1 MNLNFG
7 VFTPEI
13 ILLLTA
19 CIVVFGEWA
28 FKSVD
33 GNNNK
38 KNRNIGFVTLLGLTI
53 TLAILISF
61 KVVSYGLPTY
71 LGNLKESTFWG
82 SFVLDDLSIYFKII
96 IVFSAI
102 MTVLISFR
110 YVNEKII
117 HVGEF
122 YALLCLATIG
132 GMFMSSAAEM
142 ITFYL
147 GIELISITSYV
158 LCAFNKDNQKS
169 SESGLKYLV
178 VGSLSSALLLYGFS
192 LLFGLTGKLNF
203 EDLALAL
210 EKFTTPLNTI
220 YVIAIMMTLAGI
232 SYKIAAVPFHMWA
245 PDVYEG
251 APTPV
256 TAFLAITS
264 KIAGFAAFIRFLE
277 IFNLDVSSKLII
289 LIAIL
294 SVVTMTIGNVL
305 AIVQTNLKRLFAYS
319 SIAHAGYLMIG
330 FIPLLQGKVQEV
342 STILFYL
349 TAYIFMNIG
358 AFASII
364 YFSKYTGSTDI
375 DSFSGVAKKA
385 PFFAFVFS
393 ACLVSLAGLPPFG
406 GFTGKFYLFVSA
418 VNSGYTWL
426 AFVGALNSV
435 ISLYFY
441 VRIIKVMYFK
451 DNKEDLVLGLPNAAS
466 LTAAIIS
473 LVGILILFLV
483 PSPFIQ
489 MAIEATT
496 SL

>member
-1 MNLNFG
+1 LNLNFG

-19 CIVVFGEWA
+19 CVVVFGEWS

-33 GNNNK
+33 GNNDK
-38 KNRNIGFVTLLGLTI
+38 KNRNIAFVTLLGMSI
-53 TLAILISF
+53 TLGILISF
-61 KVVSYGLPTY
+61 KSVSYGLPTY
-71 LGNLKESTFWG
+71 LGNLKEAVFWG
-82 SFVLDDLSIYFKII
+82 SFILDDLAIYFKII
-96 IVFSAI
+96 IVLSSI
-102 MTVLISFR
+102 MTLLISFR
-110 YVNEKII
+110 YVNEKIA

-122 YALLCLATIG
+122 YSLLCLATIG
-132 GMFMSSAAEM
+132 AMFMSSATEM

-158 LCAFNKDNQKS
+158 LCTFNKDKSKS

-192 LLFGLTGKLNF
+192 LLFGLTGKLQF
-203 EDLALAL
+203 DEIALAL
-210 EKFTTPLNTI
+210 EKFTTPLNTVFI
-220 YVIAIMMTLAGI
+220 IAIMMSLAGL

-245 PDVYEG
+245 PDVYQG
-251 APTPV
+251 APIPV
-256 TAFLAITS
+256 TSFLAVTS
-264 KIAGFAAFIRFLE
+264 KIAGFASFIRFLE
-277 IFNLDVSSKLII
+277 IFNFDISSKLVV
-289 LIAIL
+289 LVAIL
-294 SVVTMTIGNVL
+294 SLVTMTVGNVL
-305 AIVQTNLKRLFAYS
+305 ALVQNNIKRIFAYS
-319 SIAHAGYLMIG
+319 SVAHAGYLMIG
-330 FIPLLQGKVQEV
+330 FIPLLQGKTQEV

-364 YFSKYTGSTDI
+364 YFSKYTKSTDI
-375 DSFSGVAKKA
+375 ESFNGIAKKS

-406 GFTGKFYLFVSA
+406 GFTGKFYLFTSA

-426 AFVGALNSV
+426 AFLGALNSV

-441 VRIIKVMYFK
+441 VRIIKAMYFR
-451 DNKEDLVLGLPNAAS
+451 DPKEDLKVDLPNAAS
-466 LTAAIIS
+466 LTAATIS
-473 LVGILILFLV
+473 LAAILILFLV
-483 PSPFIQ
+483 PSPFIEI
-489 MAIEATT
+489 AIEATR

>member
-1 MNLNFG
+1 MNLNFA

-33 GNNNK
+33 GNNDK
-38 KNRNIGFVTLLGLTI
+38 KNRNIGFVTLLGMVTSLG
-53 TLAILISF
+53 ILISF
-61 KVVSYGLPTY
+61 KAVGYGLPTY
-71 LGNLKESTFWG
+71 LGNLKETIFWG
-82 SFVLDDLSIYFKII
+82 SFVLDDLAIYFKII
-96 IVFSAI
+96 ILLSAV
-102 MTVLISFR
+102 MTALISFR
-110 YVNEKII
+110 YVSEKIV

-122 YALLCLATIG
+122 YALLCLATVG
-132 GMFMSSAAEM
+132 GMFMASATEM

-147 GIELISITSYV
+147 GIELISITSYI
-158 LCAFNKDNQKS
+158 LCTFNKDKAKS
-169 SESGLKYLV
+169 SESGLKYLI

-192 LLFGLTGKLNF
+192 LLFGLTGKLQF
-203 EDLALAL
+203 DELALAL
-210 EKFTTPLNTI
+210 EKFTSPLNTI
-220 YVIAIMMTLAGI
+220 YIIAIMMSLAGL

-256 TAFLAITS
+256 TAFLAVTS

-277 IFNLDVSSKLII
+277 IFNLDISAKLIV
-289 LIAIL
+289 LIVIL
-294 SVVTMTIGNVL
+294 SVITMTAGNVL
-305 AIVQTNLKRLFAYS
+305 ALVQTNVKRIFAYS

-330 FIPLLQGKVQEV
+330 FIPLLQGKTQEV

-349 TAYIFMNIG
+349 TAYVFMNIG

-375 DSFSGVAKKA
+375 ESFEGLAKKA

-406 GFTGKFYLFVSA
+406 GFTGKFYLFISA

-435 ISLYFY
+435 VSLYFY
-441 VRIIKVMYFK
+441 VKIIKAMYFR
-451 DNKEDLVLGLPNAAS
+451 DSKEDLVLGLPNAAA
-466 LTAAIIS
+466 LTVAVIS
-473 LVGILILFLV
+473 LAGILILFLV
-483 PSPFIQ
+483 PSPFIE
-489 MAIEATT
+489 MAIEA
-496 SL
+496 SRSI